1 MILQLTRKIK
11 NYTQNSYPLLA
22 YSPDFTPLECQPFYP
37 LAVYV
42 MGNTTVIKQYKGLN
56 TCHFTELE
64 CALSQQYFPTHASL
78 ATVLQ
83 CIRHPIQKVE
93 KQDMLLILFCFSS
106 RLSL

>member
-11 NYTQNSYPLLA
+11 KLYSELLSLLA

-56 TCHFTELE
+56 TCHFTVLE

-78 ATVLQ
+78 AIVLQ

-93 KQDMLLILFCFSS
+93 K
-106 RLSL
+106 